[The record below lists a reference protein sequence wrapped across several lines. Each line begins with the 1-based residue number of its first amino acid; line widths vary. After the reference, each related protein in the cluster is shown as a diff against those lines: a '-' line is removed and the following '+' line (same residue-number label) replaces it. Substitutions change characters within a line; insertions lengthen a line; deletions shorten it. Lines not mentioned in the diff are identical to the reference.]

1 MSGTAGRDG
10 AGSAPDSREPVSTGG
25 AAAPAPADAAAE
37 STEELRAVL
46 AAAARRSGF
55 ARVEPGQRPTAHALW
70 GAVGGVR
77 GLVESLLPGFL
88 VLIVFTITE
97 DVTPSVL
104 IPVAIAV
111 LFVIVRA
118 VMRSPLMPAV
128 VGFVGIAL
136 SAGLAL
142 FTGRAEESF
151 IPGLVINSVWLIAL
165 LVSLFF
171 GGLHSVLLLFGLAL
185 IVLASAL
192 GQSASGRWM
201 QTATYG
207 AGGLQI
213 LGSYPWLTP
222 SWWNVTAATA
232 LVTWTFVV
240 GVVLVSTGSRESS
253 SPVGPRRR
261 APS

>member
-10 AGSAPDSREPVSTGG
+10 AGSAPDSREPVATGG
-25 AAAPAPADAAAE
+25 ADAPASADAAAE

-88 VLIVFTITE
+88 FLIVFTITE

-128 VGFVGIAL
+128 VGLVGIAL

-151 IPGLVINSVWLIAL
+151 IPGLVINSVWLVAL
-165 LVSLFF
+165 LISL
-171 GGLHSVLLLFGLAL
+171 VVRRPL
-185 IVLASAL
+185 IGV
-192 GQSASGRWM
+192 
-201 QTATYG
+201 
-207 AGGLQI
+207 I
-213 LGSYPWLTP
+213 
-222 SWWNVTAATA
+222 TA
-232 LVTWTFVV
+232 LVTGDHEWRADPAKRAVLTVTTWLWVALFSLPL
-240 GVVLVSTGSRESS
+240 GVQVPLYLADQTAILAATKLLMGLPLYAAVLWVTWLMVSA
-253 SPVGPRRR
+253 VYARRTE
-261 APS
+261 